1 MRNSIRFRLWSAAA
15 ISIVIA
21 LAIAGVGLRYLFE
34 LNVERRV
41 VSELT
46 DDLNE
51 LIAATSFTA
60 DGRLLVASTLADQ
73 RFSSPLSG
81 HYWQVEDMAT
91 HSLVRSRSLWDAT
104 LALPKQAG
112 NGELRKEELKGPGG
126 ELTVAVFRTIT
137 DADGRAFRAV
147 VAEDHRNVEVSVGE
161 YVRDLAPALIVLA
174 SALMG
179 AFFIQIT
186 VGLAPLESLRIA
198 VKNVIAQRTA
208 RLDVAAPSEV
218 QPLADEINRLL
229 DAQEKA
235 LSRARSRAT
244 DLAHGLKT
252 PLQVLSADIRTLRKK
267 GESELAD
274 EIEKSAS
281 AIRRHVERELARAR
295 LAPGVSGD
303 AACLVREVA
312 SGVVAVVKR
321 TPRGKQLSFVI
332 DAAEDLMAPVDEG
345 DLSEILGN
353 LVENATR
360 FAKSQ
365 VHVSAS
371 ANAGEVIIKVIDDG
385 PGIPEAARNAA
396 LLRGVQL
403 DSTGGGSGLGLAI
416 VSDIVEA
423 YGGRLAMANASPG
436 LVVTIYLPRH
446 G

>member
-1 MRNSIRFRLWSAAA
+1 M
-15 ISIVIA
+15 
-21 LAIAGVGLRYLFE
+21 
-34 LNVERRV
+34 
-41 VSELT
+41 
-46 DDLNE
+46 
-51 LIAATSFTA
+51 
-60 DGRLLVASTLADQ
+60 
-73 RFSSPLSG
+73 
-81 HYWQVEDMAT
+81 
-91 HSLVRSRSLWDAT
+91 
-104 LALPKQAG
+104 
-112 NGELRKEELKGPGG
+112 
-126 ELTVAVFRTIT
+126 
-137 DADGRAFRAV
+137 
-147 VAEDHRNVEVSVGE
+147 
-161 YVRDLAPALIVLA
+161 VLA
-174 SALMG
+174 VALMG

-186 VGLAPLESLRIA
+186 VGLAPLGGLRVA
-198 VKNVIAQRTA
+198 VRDVIAQRKA

-229 DAQEKA
+229 AAQEKA

-252 PLQVLSADIRTLRKK
+252 PLQVLSADIRALRKK
-267 GESELAD
+267 GETELAD
-274 EIEKSAS
+274 EIEKSAG

-312 SGVVAVVKR
+312 TGVVAVVKR
-321 TPRGKQLSFVI
+321 TPKGKQLSFAI
-332 DAAEDLMAPVDEG
+332 DAAEDFIAPVEEG

-423 YGGRLAMANASPG
+423 YGGRLAMANAGPG